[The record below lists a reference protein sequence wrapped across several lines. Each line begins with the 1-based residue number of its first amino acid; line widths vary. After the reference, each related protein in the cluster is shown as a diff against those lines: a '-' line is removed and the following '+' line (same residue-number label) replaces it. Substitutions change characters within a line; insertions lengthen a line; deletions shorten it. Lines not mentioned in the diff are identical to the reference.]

1 MTARRVAAES
11 PGEKW
16 STRKTLSLVV
26 GLSALAW
33 LNLAL
38 ALCVAF

>member
-1 MTARRVAAES
+1 MFARRVAAES
-11 PGEKW
+11 SAGRW
-16 STRKTLSLVV
+16 STRKTLGFVV

-38 ALCVAF
+38 ALHMVL